1 MSEIINPNDE
11 TRIEDGS
18 KVQLHFSVAIENG
31 VEIDNT
37 RSRDEPVSLVIGDGN
52 LLPGFEKALFG
63 LRAGDRRTVSLPPED
78 AFGEWNPENVQRFDT
93 VKFEQRPEVGHMIE
107 FEDKAKASLFG
118 VVMSVADD
126 ITEIDFNHPLAGK
139 NITFAVEIF
148 KVTPQGQQGIRL
160 M

>member
-11 TRIEDGS
+11 TRIEEGS

>member
-37 RSRDEPVSLVIGDGN
+37 RSRNEPVSLVIGDGN

-63 LRAGDRRTVSLPPED
+63 LRAGDRRTVSLPPGD

-118 VVMSVADD
+118 VVMSVEDD

-160 M
+160 L

>member
-11 TRIEDGS
+11 TRIEEGS

-37 RSRDEPVSLVIGDGN
+37 RSRDEPVSFVIGDGN

-63 LRAGDRRTVSLPPED
+63 LRAGDRRTVSLPPGD

-118 VVMSVADD
+118 VVMSVEDD

-160 M
+160 L

>member
-37 RSRDEPVSLVIGDGN
+37 RSRDGPVSLVIGDVN

-160 M
+160 L